1 MEEMKKCPYCGE
13 EILAVAKKC
22 KHCGEWLEKEQS
34 GIVDSHKKQ
43 IPCPVCLEMIDE
55 DKEVCPFCEE
65 PTHFG
70 HKHNVETVQVSDVY
84 APEENKGMP
93 VWKKVLIGVAAAFAL
108 LFVIG
113 LFIPDD
119 EISDESDAI
128 EEVAAEG
135 AGEGEVESQTETPH
149 GVLSVQD
156 AIDLAGTS
164 ISIRQQTIYGMGYE
178 PVDVTEG
185 EYWSKNCELDYNS
198 DGDIVPQGVTKN
210 SSYVCL
216 LMGQFSVHAYD
227 EQVFDAWGSQLEELG
242 YKRTDVDQDRFAS
255 YYTYEGPHVSV
266 TLFKSDEGE
275 YGLCINPQDNQD
287 VPAV

>member
-22 KHCGEWLEKEQS
+22 KHCGEWLEKEQN

-70 HKHNVETVQVSDVY
+70 HKHNVETVQLSDGY
-84 APEENKGMP
+84 IPEEKKGMS
-93 VWKKVLIGVAAAFAL
+93 VWKKVLIGVAATFAL

-119 EISDESDAI
+119 ESGDEGDAI

-135 AGEGEVESQTETPH
+135 ADEGEVESQTETPH

-164 ISIRQQTIYGMGYE
+164 ISIRQQTIYGMDYE
-178 PVDVTEG
+178 PFFDVDRG
-185 EYWSKNCELDYNS
+185 EFWSKNCELDYS
-198 DGDIVPQGVTKN
+198 KGYVSPQGVTKN
-210 SSYVCL
+210 SSYVSL
-216 LMGQFSVHAYD
+216 DIDGFRVHAYD
-227 EQVFDAWGSQLEELG
+227 EQVFDAWESQLEELG
-242 YKRTDVDQDRFAS
+242 YKRTDVGGDRFAY
-255 YYTYEGPHVSV
+255 YYTYEGSQAPI
-266 TLFKSDEGE
+266 TLIKADDGSE
-275 YGLCINPQDNQD
+275 YCLCVDPQND
-287 VPAV
+287 